1 MKQRKKKKLVKVLN
15 KALVGAKQV
24 YHEGKGIVRQ
34 YGPGVVSFSR
44 RASSNIQKG
53 FEVRRMP
60 EDEEYLDLTQK
71 TPAMVRRPENNR
83 LKPDFSVR
91 PQGRFPGMVDKRRVR
106 KRVDWD
112 NLGVNF

>member
-15 KALVGAKQV
+15 KALTGAKGF
-24 YHEGKGIVRQ
+24 YREGKKVFKE
-34 YGPGVVSFSR
+34 YSPGVVRFSE
-44 RASSNIQKG
+44 RASTNIQRG
-53 FEVRRMP
+53 FAVRRMP

-71 TPAMVRRPENNR
+71 TPAIVRKPENNR

-106 KRVDWD
+106 RRVDWD